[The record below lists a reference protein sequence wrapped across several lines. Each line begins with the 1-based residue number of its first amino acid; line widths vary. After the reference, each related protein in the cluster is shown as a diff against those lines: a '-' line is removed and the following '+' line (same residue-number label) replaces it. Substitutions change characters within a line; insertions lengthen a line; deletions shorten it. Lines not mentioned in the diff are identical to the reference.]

1 MTAAAAQEVT
11 RLTEELQGLL
21 SMRVAQ
27 EEGARIRPG
36 TLCGCRQR
44 AGVGA
49 PLVELGTL
57 VGAGPCHLVKVSVV
71 GWGGRRVML
80 VNICALVTQPLV
92 ALSTQALSESG
103 LGALGAALLHVAVL
117 WSRMLQWSS
126 QQETARSQCVV
137 PEAGSGT
144 QQVLAPEESLT

>member
-27 EEGARIRPG
+27 EEGASIRPG
-36 TLCGCRQR
+36 TLRGRRQ
-44 AGVGA
+44 GVGA

-57 VGAGPCHLVKVSVV
+57 VGVGPRRLVKVGVV
-71 GWGGRRVML
+71 GRGGGRVML

-103 LGALGAALLHVAVL
+103 LGALGAALLHVAAL
-117 WSRMLQWSS
+117 RSRMFERSS
-126 QQETARSQCVV
+126 QQETVRSQCVV
-137 PEAGSGT
+137 PEAGSSARR
-144 QQVLAPEESLT
+144 VLAPEESLT